1 MELYEIKKQLKKEK
15 TNYYDKNLFK
25 RIFRIL
31 VGHPDMKLYKIMKD
45 AKMYRFYKENHKSIF
60 RKIKLIY
67 FAKKVNSN
75 SKKYSIEL
83 YGKFGKNLLLCH
95 APIIVNGYSSIG
107 DNCILHRNELYW
119 NKTLYR

>member
-15 TNYYDKNLFK
+15 TNYYDKALFR
-25 RIFRIL
+25 RIFHIL
-31 VGHPDMKLYKIMKD
+31 VGQPDIKLYKIMKD

-67 FAKKVNSN
+67 FAKKVNRN

-119 NKTLYR
+119 SKTLCG

>member
-119 NKTLYR
+119 SKTLYR

>member
-25 RIFRIL
+25 RIFHIL
-31 VGHPDMKLYKIMKD
+31 VGHPDIKLYKIMKD
-45 AKMYRFYKENHKSIF
+45 AKMYRFYKE
-60 RKIKLIY
+60 
-67 FAKKVNSN
+67 VNRN

-119 NKTLYR
+119 SKTLYR

>member
-25 RIFRIL
+25 RIFHIL
-31 VGHPDMKLYKIMKD
+31 VGHPDIKLYKIMKD

-67 FAKKVNSN
+67 FAKKL
-75 SKKYSIEL
+75 IEIQ
-83 YGKFGKNLLLCH
+83 KNILLNYMENLEKICYY
-95 APIIVNGYSSIG
+95 VM
-107 DNCILHRNELYW
+107 LL
-119 NKTLYR
+119 